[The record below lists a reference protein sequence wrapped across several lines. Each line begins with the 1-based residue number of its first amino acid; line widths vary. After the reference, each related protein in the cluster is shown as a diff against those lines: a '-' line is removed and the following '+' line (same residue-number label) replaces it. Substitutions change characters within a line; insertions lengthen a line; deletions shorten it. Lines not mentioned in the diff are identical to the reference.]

1 MGPFKYCQVHFNI
14 GASEVKVTISEIY
27 GYELDGLA
35 KSIIGTFP
43 RMVEWRIGEAERI
56 MEGD

>member
-1 MGPFKYCQVHFNI
+1 M
-14 GASEVKVTISEIY
+14 KVTISEIY